1 MTVPPKKKVIVKT
14 PISKAKIFDPG
25 LVFYRPAVREVLA
38 SGELTRINGL
48 IKAAK
53 ELQAEFGDFGGLI
66 TQLESAARKAR

>member
-14 PISKAKIFDPG
+14 PIPKGKLFDPG

-38 SGELTRINGL
+38 SGELTRIKGL

-53 ELQAEFGDFGGLI
+53 EVQAEFGDLDGLI
-66 TQLESAARKAR
+66 KQLEGAARKAG